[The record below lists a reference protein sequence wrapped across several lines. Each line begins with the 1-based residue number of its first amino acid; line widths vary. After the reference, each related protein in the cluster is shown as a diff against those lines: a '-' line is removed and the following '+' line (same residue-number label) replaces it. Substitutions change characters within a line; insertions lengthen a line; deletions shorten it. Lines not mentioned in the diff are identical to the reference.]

1 MFNKTIRIGLAVFVL
16 GFAIASTAHSAQTR
30 DNKTTLTFSQP
41 VEIPGQ
47 VLPAGT
53 YVFRLADSLSDRHIV
68 QVFDADGSRVI
79 ATILAIAN
87 YRLTATDK
95 TVITFTEVPRGSPE
109 AIRAWFYPGN
119 TFGQEF
125 VYPKQRAVELAV
137 ASRAVVPAVTGD
149 VVPAVPGDVAAID
162 ALKTAPI
169 VAVTPEQREV
179 PVEVAIQ
186 TTPPATASSSVQQ
199 TRSVQQTGLE
209 ARQLPNTAGVLP
221 LIVLLGFASIAAAF
235 GLMAF
240 RKPAYSSVR

>member
-1 MFNKTIRIGLAVFVL
+1 MFNKTIRIGLAVSVL
-16 GFAIASTAHSAQTR
+16 GFAGVSMAHAAQTR

-41 VEIPGQ
+41 VEIPGH

-68 QVFDADGSRVI
+68 QVSDADGSRVI

-95 TVITFTEVPRGSPE
+95 TVITFSEVPRGSPE

-119 TFGQEF
+119 SFGQEF
-125 VYPKQRAVELAV
+125 VYPKRRAVELAV
-137 ASRAVVPAVTGD
+137 ASKVIVPAVT
-149 VVPAVPGDVAAID
+149 VDVAAVD

-169 VAVTPEQREV
+169 IAVTPEQREV
-179 PVEVAIQ
+179 PVEAAIQ
-186 TTPPATASSSVQQ
+186 TTPLTTASSSAQQ
-199 TRSVQQTGLE
+199 TRLQASAQQTELQT
-209 ARQLPNTAGVLP
+209 RQLPNTASVLP
-221 LIVLLGFASIAAAF
+221 LIVLLGFASIATAF

-240 RKPAYSSVR
+240 GKEPAYAPIR

>member
-1 MFNKTIRIGLAVFVL
+1 MFNKTIRIGLAVSVL
-16 GFAIASTAHSAQTR
+16 GFAAVSMAHAAQTR
-30 DNKTTLTFSQP
+30 DNRTTLTFSQP
-41 VEIPGQ
+41 VEIPGH

-79 ATILAIAN
+79 ATILAIAD

-95 TVITFTEVPRGSPE
+95 TVITFSEVPRGSPE

-119 TFGQEF
+119 NFGQEF
-125 VYPKQRAVELAV
+125 VYPKRRAVELAV
-137 ASRAVVPAVTGD
+137 ASKAIVPALTV
-149 VVPAVPGDVAAID
+149 DVAAVE

-169 VAVTPEQREV
+169 IAVTPEQREV
-179 PVEVAIQ
+179 PVAAAIQ
-186 TTPPATASSSVQQ
+186 TTPTPLTNASSSVQQ
-199 TRSVQQTGLE
+199 DTGLQ
-209 ARQLPNTAGVLP
+209 ARQLPRTAGVLP
-221 LIVLLGFASIAAAF
+221 LIVLFGFASIAAAF